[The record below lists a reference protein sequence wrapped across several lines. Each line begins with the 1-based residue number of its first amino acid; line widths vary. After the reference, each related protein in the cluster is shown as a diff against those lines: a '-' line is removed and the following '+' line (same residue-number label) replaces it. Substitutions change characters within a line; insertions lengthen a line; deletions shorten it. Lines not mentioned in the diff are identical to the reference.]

1 MVFVFEAD
9 SEEEEREML
18 EDLPLSGATK
28 PEVRRMRAL
37 GGVNRERLGDF
48 SSYRRGFGALLVAE

>member
-18 EDLPLSGATK
+18 EDLPLSGAAK
-28 PEVRRMRAL
+28 LEVRRMRAL
-37 GGVNRERLGDF
+37 GELRSLQEP
-48 SSYRRGFGALLVAE
+48 